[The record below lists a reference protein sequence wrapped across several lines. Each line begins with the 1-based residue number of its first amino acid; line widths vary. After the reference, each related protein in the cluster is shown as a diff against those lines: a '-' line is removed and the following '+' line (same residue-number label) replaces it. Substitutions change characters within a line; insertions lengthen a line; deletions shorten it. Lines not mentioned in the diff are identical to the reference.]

1 MPTLI
6 NKKINARL
14 GTSLLVDLKTDL
26 KSLRYG
32 NDQPGGGSSGL
43 PYIQTV
49 LPPNNLVSANLPRAY
64 GNANPIFRIGST
76 GNLDYPIRGGSID
89 FKLGTQT
96 FTLSS
101 QIDKSRIKKF
111 FEDKPRGSS
120 FLQKQVGLQLTNP
133 KIETG
138 NSFQVVPG
146 SNVLPGLLE
155 NTRIYNN
162 GVNTLTQVGM
172 SGTGTHL
179 PRHGVFPV
187 DTLSKYY
194 IDIVGAQFNTNNS
207 AANRLLILQK
217 LKMSTNPRAAYVD
230 PNYVNKL
237 GISYNKNFLFQYLGG
252 PGSVY
257 GIGSTSIKRTTDTS
271 KAASIDNF
279 IEINTPI
286 VGFQKESVINSN
298 LSMTYDTIMSQNLNN
313 TTQGRRTTNIQD
325 YREASTSND
334 QKKLQTREEIY
345 NLTVRN
351 SGDKLN
357 QLSSFFFINDVE
369 PWNLSNDKNTKDLIK
384 FVFEAINNDKPSES
398 WAIFF
403 RAMISGFTD
412 NHQASINSF
421 KYQGRGEDF
430 YTYQGVSRA
439 ISFSFKIAV
448 QSRTELQ
455 PLYSK
460 LNHLISQ
467 VYPDYSE
474 QYGVMRAP
482 MIRLTIGDYIYRV
495 AGMLENVNITIDD
508 NAPWEINF
516 EEDPNIKQ
524 LPQVINVQ
532 CSFKPIQDFLPRRET
547 LLAPNSP
554 FITDQSKD
562 YLEIE
567 NTRIRSKAEDAAI
580 KAKLN
585 ADFVQDR
592 QNLIN
597 QIDRTIISDT
607 AKNTNLLPNRF
618 ANLSDK
624 FGLKVPKYAPP
635 KKVNPFETTLEK
647 DWRTGNFFDVFRSD
661 R

>member
-1 MPTLI
+1 MPKI
-6 NKKINARL
+6 VNKKIIARL
-14 GTSLLVDLKTDL
+14 GTSSLINLKTDL
-26 KSLRYG
+26 KSLKFG

-49 LPPNNLVSANLPRAY
+49 LPPSNLVSANLPSAY
-64 GNANPIFRIGST
+64 GNANPIFRINST

-120 FLQKQVGLQLTNP
+120 FLQKQIGLQLTNP

-172 SGTGTHL
+172 SGTGAHL
-179 PRHGVFPV
+179 PRHGVFPI

-194 IDIVGAQFNTNNS
+194 IDIVGAQNKLNNS

-217 LKMSTNPRAAYVD
+217 LKMSTNPRDAYVD

-257 GIGSTSIKRTTDTS
+257 GIGSTSIKRVSDTTR
-271 KAASIDNF
+271 AASIDNF

-286 VGFQKESVINSN
+286 PSFYKINNNEIEYPEVVITSN

-313 TTQGRRTTNIQD
+313 TTQGSRTKNIQD
-325 YREASTSND
+325 YRKADKSEEER
-334 QKKLQTREEIY
+334 KLKTREEVY
-345 NLTVRN
+345 NLTVRGQSDRMSTLRSFHFNNINAPWELDN
-351 SGDKLN
+351 S
-357 QLSSFFFINDVE
+357 Q
-369 PWNLSNDKNTKDLIK
+369 NTKDIIK
-384 FVFEAINNDKPSES
+384 FVFEAINNDSSDKS

-403 RAMISGFTD
+403 RAMLSGFTD
-412 NHQASINSF
+412 NHQASINAF

-439 ISFSFKIAV
+439 INFSFKIAV

-455 PLYSK
+455 PIYSK

-467 VYPDYSE
+467 VYPDYS
-474 QYGVMRAP
+474 QINSIMRAP
-482 MIRLTIGDYIYRV
+482 VIRLTIGDYLYRV
-495 AGMLENVNITIDD
+495 AGMLDNVNITIDD
-508 NAPWEINF
+508 NVSWEINY
-516 EEDPNIKQ
+516 ENDDNIKQ
-524 LPQVINVQ
+524 LPQIINVQ

-547 LLAPNSP
+547 LISPNVP
-554 FITDQSKD
+554 FMTKQDED
-562 YLEIE
+562 YLEIP
-567 NTRIRSKAEDAAI
+567 NTGVLSK
-580 KAKLN
+580 K
-585 ADFVQDR
+585 
-592 QNLIN
+592 
-597 QIDRTIISDT
+597 
-607 AKNTNLLPNRF
+607 
-618 ANLSDK
+618 
-624 FGLKVPKYAPP
+624 
-635 KKVNPFETTLEK
+635 
-647 DWRTGNFFDVFRSD
+647 
-661 R
+661 